1 MLRWIARRRLGAFEK
16 AFGYDASYMHEMLN
30 ASWKAFS
37 HFLPVSK
44 MSQYREDVPLDAWH
58 AAKIVAI
65 VSEDCGPCSQL
76 SVQMAAMDGIAPAQ
90 LKAIVE
96 GDEQAMTAD
105 ALLGWRFARAVLA
118 HAPEADDLREEVMRR
133 WGERAVLSLALGIA
147 AMRVY
152 PTVKYAMGHGKACTK
167 IRVGNV
173 DARPMRAAMP
183 DALKTA

>member
-16 AFGYDASYMHEMLN
+16 AFGYDASYMHDMLD

-44 MSQYREDVPLDAWH
+44 MSQYREDVPLEAWH

-96 GDEQAMTAD
+96 GNERAMTPD
-105 ALLGWRFARAVLA
+105 VLLGWRFARAVLA
-118 HAPEADDLREEVMRR
+118 HAPEADDLREEVMRC

-152 PTVKYAMGHGKACTK
+152 PTVKYAMGHGKACTR
-167 IRVGNV
+167 IRIGNADV
-173 DARPMRAAMP
+173 HPMHLAMSNKGKAA
-183 DALKTA
+183 